1 MMNPQFLQGL
11 GLMVLGQILV
21 WFQTNAQFLW
31 PKAKEHTLAISLT
44 GGVLISYMF
53 ITGVGKIAAAYN
65 GEVWA
70 TRIIPSAIGTV
81 VFAIMTWLLLN
92 QGMNAKTITCL
103 ILSFTI
109 IFIQIF
115 WK

>member
-1 MMNPQFLQGL
+1 MNTQLIQGL
-11 GLMVLGQILV
+11 GLMVLGQIMV

-31 PKAKEHTLAISLT
+31 PKAKDHTLAISMT
-44 GGVLISYMF
+44 GGVIISYMF
-53 ITGVGKIAAAYN
+53 IIGVGKIASAYD

-81 VFAIMTWLLLN
+81 VFALLTWLLLN
-92 QGMNAKTITCL
+92 QGMSAKTITCL
-103 ILSFTI
+103 VLSFTI